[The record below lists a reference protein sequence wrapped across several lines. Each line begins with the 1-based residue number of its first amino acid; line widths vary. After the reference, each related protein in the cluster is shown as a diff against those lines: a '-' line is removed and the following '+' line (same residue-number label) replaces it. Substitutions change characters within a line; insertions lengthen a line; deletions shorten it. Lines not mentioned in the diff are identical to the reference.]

1 MGTAE
6 HFPTIV
12 RIKGRIQKGM
22 CVVGTL
28 IKSMC
33 LKGNMKKQEQLFQGA
48 EMMNS
53 LYIIKMLDNFNLNSN
68 DINFLS

>member
-1 MGTAE
+1 
-6 HFPTIV
+6 
-12 RIKGRIQKGM
+12 M
-22 CVVGTL
+22 CVVGTF

-53 LYIIKMLDNFNLNSN
+53 LYVIKMLDNFNLNSN